1 MTNPINSTNTPVFHV
16 GDLIV
21 LHQNVYL
28 RGLDKTV
35 PAGVLGIVQL
45 IDDEAPDLLIKLL
58 SHFGWLHCWRNR
70 IPVTVSQVSL
80 VVGFGR

>member
-1 MTNPINSTNTPVFHV
+1 MTCPTDSTNTPVFHV

-35 PAGVLGIVQL
+35 PAGILGIVQWV
-45 IDDEAPDLLIKLL
+45 DDESSDLLVKLL
-58 SHFGWLHCWRNR
+58 DYFGWLDHWRNR
-70 IPVTVSQVSL
+70 IPVTSSQISIVIGS
-80 VVGFGR
+80 R